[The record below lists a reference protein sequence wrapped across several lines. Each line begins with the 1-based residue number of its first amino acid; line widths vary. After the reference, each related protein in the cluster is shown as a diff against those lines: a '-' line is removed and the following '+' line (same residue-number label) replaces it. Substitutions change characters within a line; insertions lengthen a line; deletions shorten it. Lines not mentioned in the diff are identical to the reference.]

1 MSLDKYD
8 NNNKLKV
15 YLAGP
20 FFNQEQ
26 LARIEFIE
34 RLLQKNDY
42 DVFSPRKAS
51 LLKGDSSLDKM
62 KKTFDNN
69 IKSIDECDFVL
80 AILDTEQENKY
91 SDSGTIFETG
101 YAYSK
106 NKPILYFN
114 ENRNKGSN
122 LMLAMSGKLPYI
134 TNTNTLS
141 EMFSMDF
148 ERIINGWCRSREQSL
163 PRKNLELILQFIN
176 KKGLNEVINN
186 SRIYQR
192 GIE

>member
-1 MSLDKYD
+1 MSLEKYD
-8 NNNKLKV
+8 NNNNLKV

-20 FFNQEQ
+20 FFNDEQ
-26 LARIEFIE
+26 IE
-34 RLLQKNDY
+34 RISFLENLLEKNGF

-51 LLKGDSSLDKM
+51 LLKGDSSLEKM

-69 IKSIDECDFVL
+69 ISSIDECDFVL
-80 AILDTEQENKY
+80 AVLDTEKENKY
-91 SDSGTIFETG
+91 SDSGTIFEAG

-114 ENRNKGSN
+114 ENRNKGAN

-134 TNTNTLS
+134 TKINTISDIFDLK
-141 EMFSMDF
+141 F
-148 ERIINGWCRSREQSL
+148 ENIIKSRYKSIIKIE
-163 PRKNLELILQFIN
+163 PRKNLDIILKYIKDN
-176 KKGLNEVINN
+176 GLEKI
-186 SRIYQR
+186 IKYTKFYQR